1 MGPLPDYVDPTTPQE
16 ELQLRALEDG
26 EPVCAGRR
34 ARGEGSGVVES
45 AGEGAGEEEQ
55 EEPLPVALLP
65 VRLPPPYPQDSASLS
80 LLRIQAS
87 NVQQNMD
94 AQRGIKTYKTTW
106 TGYER
111 WHRSATGQPAPVC
124 PLTGLV
130 WLDARQGTHFV
141 THAAANG
148 MTIHQ
153 MSSARS
159 ALNWLITQHHT
170 MRRQVNDGEPAPA
183 KLSSKDAVRRRVV
196 AVVG

>member
-1 MGPLPDYVDPTTPQE
+1 MVNELLVTDVARSEERVVGVHPT
-16 ELQLRALEDG
+16 
-26 EPVCAGRR
+26 V
-34 ARGEGSGVVES
+34 GV
-45 AGEGAGEEEQ
+45 
-55 EEPLPVALLP
+55 LL
-65 VRLPPPYPQDSASLS
+65 LG
-80 LLRIQAS
+80 LLL
-87 NVQQNMD
+87 
-94 AQRGIKTYKTTW
+94 
-106 TGYER
+106 R

-124 PLTGLV
+124 PLTGLI

-170 MRRQVNDGEPAPA
+170 MRRQVNDSEPAPA

-196 AVVG
+196 AVM

>member
-1 MGPLPDYVDPTTPQE
+1 MPAVPPQAQQDRQADE
-16 ELQLRALEDG
+16 HASAAGDGVAADLEPG
-26 EPVCAGRR
+26 VV
-34 ARGEGSGVVES
+34 EGAVES

-55 EEPLPVALLP
+55 EAPLPVALLP

-111 WHRSATGQPAPVC
+111 WHRSATGQPAPVIC
-124 PLTGLV
+124 PLTGLI

-183 KLSSKDAVRRRVV
+183 KLSCARETGAWRLL
-196 AVVG
+196 